1 MNLQPR
7 LIKEARRAGWLFPL
21 VALCAFV
28 SGGLA
33 VLQSYQLSRV
43 ISGVFL
49 EGDTLALAAPFLR
62 LILII
67 VLARVVLTVVSES
80 LAGRLAVRIKN
91 RLRVLLLDKIDRL
104 GPEALKSESTGELTT
119 SALQG
124 ADALDVYFAQYLP
137 QVIVAALI
145 PLTILAVVF
154 PLDVL
159 TGVVFL
165 LTAPLIPL
173 FMMLI
178 GWMVEALT
186 KKQWLALTRMGDYF
200 LDTLQG
206 IATLKLLGR
215 SKDRAGEIRRVS
227 DQYRDV
233 TLKVLRVTFLT
244 ALVLELVATISTAV
258 VAVEIGLRLL
268 YYRIDFQQAFFILL
282 IAPEFYLPLR
292 NLSARYHAGMTGVTA
307 AQRIYQL
314 LDLAEPASIQV
325 ADPDHISLSKV
336 VDFSLSVEGVS
347 HTYPGQ
353 TAPALTD
360 ITLDLESGRHY
371 ALVGRSGSGKTTL
384 ARILLRYIDPRE
396 GAVRINGEEI
406 QLWFRSAWRDFAGW
420 LPQNPYIFNTSLYQ
434 NITLGSEEYS
444 IQQID
449 DALTLSGLREL
460 TARLPYGLNTQMQEA
475 GARFSGGE
483 LQRVALARV
492 FLRNPRLLIMD
503 EPTAHLDPELAQS
516 LSHSVRR
523 LIEGRTT
530 LTIAHR
536 LSTITAMD
544 RVFLL
549 DKGKLAAQGTH
560 QQLLETSGAYQA
572 FIQPQGRGA

>member
-7 LIKEARRAGWLFPL
+7 LIKEARRAGWLFPP

-396 GAVRINGEEI
+396 GAVRINGEDI

-523 LIEGRTT
+523 LMEGRTT

>member
-406 QLWFRSAWRDFAGW
+406 QLWFRSAWRDFTGW
-420 LPQNPYIFNTSLYQ
+420 LPQNPYIFNTSIFQ

-523 LIEGRTT
+523 LMEGRTT